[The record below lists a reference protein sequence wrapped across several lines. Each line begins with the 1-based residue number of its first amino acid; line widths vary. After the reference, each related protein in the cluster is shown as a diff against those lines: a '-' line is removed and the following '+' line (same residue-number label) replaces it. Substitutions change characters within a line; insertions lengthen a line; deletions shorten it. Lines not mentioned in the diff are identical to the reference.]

1 MPRTCTICTHANLPA
16 INEALVAGEAYRHI
30 ASRFDTSTAALQ
42 RHKGDHVPS
51 ELALAHEAQDVAA
64 ADNLLAQV
72 RSLQARAL
80 AILSKAEKTND
91 LRSALGAIRE
101 ARSNLELL
109 AKLVG
114 ELDERP
120 TVNVMLDPAWLT
132 LRSTILGALAS
143 FPDARA
149 AVASRLVGLEA
160 VNGHRN

>member
-1 MPRTCTICTHANLPA
+1 VR
-16 INEALVAGEAYRHI
+16 
-30 ASRFDTSTAALQ
+30 DLQ
-42 RHKGDHVPS
+42 T
-51 ELALAHEAQDVAA
+51 
-64 ADNLLAQV
+64 
-72 RSLQARAL
+72 RAL
-80 AILSKAEKTND
+80 AILGKAEKTND

-132 LRSTILGALAS
+132 LRATILGALAS
-143 FPDARA
+143 FPEARA

-160 VNGHRN
+160 TNGHRN

>member
-1 MPRTCTICTHANLPA
+1 MPRTCTICCHADLPA
-16 INEALVAGEAYRHI
+16 INEALVSGESYRHI

-42 RHKGDHVPS
+42 RHKGDHLPA

-72 RSLQARAL
+72 RDLQARAL
-80 AILSKAEKTND
+80 TILGKAEGTGD
-91 LRSALGAIRE
+91 LRTALGAIRE

-120 TVNVMLDPAWLT
+120 TVNVLLAPEWVT
-132 LRSTILGALAS
+132 LRATILGALAS

-160 VNGHRN
+160 TNGHRN